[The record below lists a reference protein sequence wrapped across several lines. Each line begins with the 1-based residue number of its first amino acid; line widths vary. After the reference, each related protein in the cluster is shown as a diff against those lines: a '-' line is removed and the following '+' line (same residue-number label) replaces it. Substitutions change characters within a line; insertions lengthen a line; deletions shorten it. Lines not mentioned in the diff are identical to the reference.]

1 MASFLGTLKAATRN
15 LGARVLL
22 PGARRSY
29 LALHEQLRAGNT
41 EPTLEHVVS
50 QLATQR
56 QIDSD
61 LYRDWVARLKLPAI
75 RHRKYWEFAFIMEAL
90 RQAGLLSKGQRGLG
104 FGVGKEPLAAMMV
117 SLGCRVVASD
127 ADPVAAIAAGW
138 GTNDEHASGL
148 ASLNERGI
156 CSDEEL
162 RANTEFRV
170 IDMNALPDD
179 ARGFDFCWSSC
190 AFEHLGSIDH
200 GLRFVE
206 ASLDCV
212 KPGGL
217 AVHTTEFNLSSDTET
232 VMDGATVL
240 YRHSDIERL
249 AKRLRSA
256 GHQLE
261 LNYHPGQ
268 GELDHYIDLPPYQL
282 DPHLKLMIGKYVT
295 TSIGLIVK
303 KAD

>member
-1 MASFLGTLKAATRN
+1 MGSFLGTFKAAKQN
-15 LGARVLL
+15 LAARMRL
-22 PGARRSY
+22 PGARRTY
-29 LALHEQLRAGNT
+29 LTMHEQLRKGSA
-41 EPTLEHVVS
+41 EPTLQRVVS
-50 QLATQR
+50 QLATQS
-56 QIDSD
+56 QIDSE
-61 LYRDWVARLKLPAI
+61 LYRSWLSRLKLPAI

-90 RQAGLLSKGQRGLG
+90 QQAGLLREGQRGLG

-117 SLGCRVVASD
+117 SLGCQIVASD
-127 ADPVAAIAAGW
+127 ADPAAAIAAGW

-156 CSDEEL
+156 CPDAL
-162 RANTEFRV
+162 FQANTEFRV

-190 AFEHLGSIDH
+190 AFEHLGSIEQ

-217 AVHTTEFNLSSDTET
+217 AVHTTEFNLSSDSET
-232 VMDGATVL
+232 QTGGPTVL
-240 YRHSDIERL
+240 FRHSDIERL
-249 AKRLRSA
+249 AKRLRDA

-282 DPHLKLMIGKYVT
+282 DPHLKLIIGDYVT

-303 KAD
+303 KAG